1 MRGISRLK
9 GRKCKPI
16 ALTASSR
23 RGALTVEAALVLP
36 VLLCAFFTVIFLI
49 KAVYTYQLIGHALNE
64 TASEIASSAYIYH
77 ISGLRDVHDTVR
89 NGINDKSDVFRNQV
103 GTVFDTYNSLQNI
116 GKNTDQVIGGLVDSG
131 KLIKDAKVNFE
142 NMLSQAETI
151 VSDPLE
157 VLKCIACYIVG
168 GEFDDAKTELFTPI
182 TKLYMKKYLVTE
194 SITNADERLEA
205 LNIAHGFNGLDF
217 TESSFLSDRG
227 EYIDIIVRYCIELP
241 LPVQFTSGLEFVQR
255 ARVKAWMGGDEA
267 QGVLTAVTDD
277 IWSLGN
283 FKRGLKIRRLFGA
296 NLPNSFPVIS
306 KYDKGHAVIIKS
318 MDLTADSY
326 QKSNNAEKTLMEYIE
341 KLAEYKG
348 QETPWGTDDIVIGE
362 EDIISRELVL
372 VIPKNEL
379 SDANEQLLRDMVH
392 TAASRSITLTVER
405 YGTKV
410 IEGEKEGAADEAAE
424 GEAAYEGETDWADDE
439 DEAADEGEAENGSDQ
454 GGNDVDSETG

>member
-1 MRGISRLK
+1 MM

-16 ALTASSR
+16 ALIASSR
-23 RGALTVEAALVLP
+23 SGALTVEAALVLP
-36 VLLCAFFTVIFLI
+36 VLLCAFFTVIFMI

-77 ISGLRDVHDTVR
+77 ISGLRDLHDTVR
-89 NGINDKSDVFRNQV
+89 NGISDKSDVFRDQV
-103 GTVFDTYNSLQNI
+103 GTVFDTYNSLQYI
-116 GKNTDQVIGGLVDSG
+116 GKNADQGIGGLVDSG

-142 NMLSQAETI
+142 NMLSQAETL

-168 GEFDDAKTELFTPI
+168 GEFNDAKTELFTPI
-182 TKLYMKKYLVTE
+182 TRLYMKKYLVTE

-205 LNIAHGFNGLDF
+205 LNVVDGFNGLDF
-217 TESSFLSDRG
+217 SESAFLSDRG
-227 EYIDIIVRYCIELP
+227 EYIDIIVRYRIELP

-267 QGVLTAVTDD
+267 QGVLTGVTDD
-277 IWSLGN
+277 IWSLSN
-283 FKRGLKIRRLFGA
+283 FERGLKIRRLFGA
-296 NLPNSFPVIS
+296 NLPTSFPVIA
-306 KYDKGHAVIIKS
+306 KYDKGHAVMIKS

-326 QKSNNAEKTLMEYIE
+326 QKKDNAEKTLMEYIE

-348 QETPWGTDDIVIGE
+348 QETPWGSDDIVIRG

-379 SDANEQLLRDMVH
+379 SGANEQLLQDMVH
-392 TAASRSITLTVER
+392 TAASKGITLVVER

-410 IEGEKEGAADEAAE
+410 IEGENAEEEESGEADEE
-424 GEAAYEGETDWADDE
+424 
-439 DEAADEGEAENGSDQ
+439 ADEGEDGSDQ
-454 GGNDVDSETG
+454 GGNDVDSEAG